1 MRSPFSL
8 YVKNLKSG
16 PIWYARFTH
25 ENGDYAGS
33 VSTGIPVTG
42 KKGRKQE
49 AIKIAEELAEKIV
62 APKTPY
68 FLDYLE
74 SFWKHDSP
82 YVKSKRL
89 VDKKPLSA
97 MYLENNA
104 AGIRLHV
111 KPYEKFKNLRIS
123 EVKAG
128 VIEDW
133 KIWAIEKGVGT
144 RRINAMLQAMSVP
157 KRYAYDRGDIDANP
171 FNRVKRVSYTES
183 EKGVLSRSE
192 VAKLLETKDKD
203 PRATVAIKLAVL
215 TGIRRGEVRG
225 MRWKDIDEDEGIIH
239 IVNNYVNSE
248 GDKECKRGSNRDV
261 LLPSAIK
268 EDLAYLRE
276 NSPHPFPDDYVMFN
290 LDNRKVPCSVEVP
303 RLGFVRM
310 LEAIGI
316 TKEQQ
321 KERNLTFHGM
331 RHTFVTL
338 ARMAGLPDITVQAL
352 AGHKSAEMMNRYSHA
367 NQVIDFNEARK
378 KLERHENKIA
388 K

>member
-1 MRSPFSL
+1 
-8 YVKNLKSG
+8 
-16 PIWYARFTH
+16 
-25 ENGDYAGS
+25 
-33 VSTGIPVTG
+33 
-42 KKGRKQE
+42 
-49 AIKIAEELAEKIV
+49 
-62 APKTPY
+62 
-68 FLDYLE
+68 
-74 SFWKHDSP
+74 
-82 YVKSKRL
+82 
-89 VDKKPLSA
+89 
-97 MYLENNA
+97 
-104 AGIRLHV
+104 
-111 KPYEKFKNLRIS
+111 
-123 EVKAG
+123 
-128 VIEDW
+128 
-133 KIWAIEKGVGT
+133 
-144 RRINAMLQAMSVP
+144 
-157 KRYAYDRGDIDANP
+157 
-171 FNRVKRVSYTES
+171 
-183 EKGVLSRSE
+183 
-192 VAKLLETKDKD
+192 
-203 PRATVAIKLAVL
+203 
-215 TGIRRGEVRG
+215 

-239 IVNNYVNSE
+239 IVNNYVDSE

-268 EDLAYLRE
+268 EDLAHLRE

-378 KLERHENKIA
+378 KLERHEKKIA
-388 K
+388 E